1 MIIQQQHGDGGDRY
15 WLAQQRINGQPFL
28 AEGETRH
35 GAMTAMFELTRTNR
49 RPQLSPEEAAEK
61 LGYARCMQDWKYG
74 VAVWES
80 NPYPP
85 GSPEYLGWKTAVGVL
100 ADKVR
105 MQA

>member
-1 MIIQQQHGDGGDRY
+1 MIIQQQHGAGGDRY
-15 WLAQQRINGQPFL
+15 WLAQQQINGQKFI

-61 LGYARCMQDWKYG
+61 LGYARCMMDFNAGLIVKDR
-74 VAVWES
+74 

-85 GSPEYLGWKTAVGVL
+85 GSPEYLGWKTAVSVL
-100 ADKVR
+100 ADEVR
-105 MQA
+105 MKA